1 MVRRS
6 SVLVPIAAAI
16 ALVVGGCSGEGES
29 GDGGSGDGGAAT
41 TVAVVGEGTTE
52 PATDASGEVTPVVAE
67 AGEATPMGT
76 PPEGDTATYNIAQI
90 AAGTAATQTVTRL
103 AIQAGL
109 VGTLATGGPF
119 TVFAPSDEAFAA
131 VDPAALRN
139 LSADPTALAGVLTLH
154 VVPGTYTTADLRAAN
169 GTSLTTV
176 QGGALRV
183 EAKGDAVYVGGAK
196 VAVPD
201 VTASNG
207 VVHVVDTVILE
218 PNG

>member
-1 MVRRS
+1 MARRS
-6 SVLVPIAAAI
+6 SVLIPIVVAI
-16 ALVVGGCSGEGES
+16 ALTSGGCSGEES
-29 GDGGSGDGGAAT
+29 GEGGPGASTTVAAGEVTTDPGGAA
-41 TVAVVGEGTTE
+41 
-52 PATDASGEVTPVVAE
+52 SGAVTPVVAD
-67 AGEATPMGT
+67 AGAATPMGT
-76 PPEGDTATYNIAQI
+76 PPGDDTASSNIAQI

-131 VDPAALRN
+131 VDPAALRS

-154 VVPGTYTTADLRAAN
+154 VVPGTYTAADLRAAN

-196 VAVPD
+196 VDLPD

-207 VVHVVDTVILE
+207 VIHVVDTVILQA
-218 PNG
+218 NG